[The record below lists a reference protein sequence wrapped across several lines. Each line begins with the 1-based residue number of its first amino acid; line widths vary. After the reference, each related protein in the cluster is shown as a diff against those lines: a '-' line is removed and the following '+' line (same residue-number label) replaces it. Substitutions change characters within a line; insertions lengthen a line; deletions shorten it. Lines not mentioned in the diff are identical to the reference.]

1 MASRAAVRHFRPS
14 LSLSR
19 QTRSVA
25 KAASGWAAETVMY
38 QREPLLYT
46 PGPLTTSASVK
57 QAVLVD
63 LGSRDVR
70 MVTVIREIREKLLA
84 MAGTDKSKGWD
95 CVLMQGS
102 GTFVVES
109 VINSAVPGPEK
120 GGRLLVMSNGAYGL
134 RMAKIAEMYGI
145 KVDVVQY
152 GETEGVKPED
162 VTAAMKKEK
171 YTHVGCIHHETT
183 AGTLNPIEKIGAA
196 VKEADP
202 DAMFIVDSM
211 SGFGAYEV
219 DLEKANVSYLVSS
232 ANKNIEGIPGFGF
245 ALARQSCLEAATH
258 ARSLSLDLRGQ
269 WKGLETNGQFRFTPP
284 CHSLVA
290 FRQALAEHEAEGG
303 QPGRRA
309 RYEANFQVL
318 KEGMAA
324 MGFHPY
330 LGEDVQGCIITTFLY
345 PDDPKFDFPRF
356 YKELS
361 DRGLV
366 IYPGK
371 LTKANCFRLG
381 TIGRLYPHDFQALLL
396 AIKEVLTNMGVQ
408 LPVRQAFAESDKIA
422 TG

>member
-1 MASRAAVRHFRPS
+1 MASRAVARQFRPS
-14 LSLSR
+14 RGLSR
-19 QTRSVA
+19 QIRT
-25 KAASGWAAETVMY
+25 KAASGWAAETISY

-57 QAVLVD
+57 HAMLAD
-63 LGSRDVR
+63 LGSRDAR
-70 MVTVIREIREKLLA
+70 MVTVIKEIRERLLH

-120 GGRLLVMSNGAYGL
+120 GGRLLVLSNGAYGL
-134 RMAKIAEMYGI
+134 RMAKMAEMYGI
-145 KVDVVQY
+145 KVDIIQY
-152 GETEGVKPED
+152 GETDAVNPAD

-183 AGTLNPIEKIGAA
+183 AGTLNPIEKIGQAI
-196 VKEADP
+196 KEADP
-202 DAMFIVDSM
+202 EAQFFVDSM
-211 SGFGAYEV
+211 SGFGAYDV
-219 DLEKANVSYLVSS
+219 DLEKANVSFLVSS

-245 ALARQSCLEAATH
+245 ALARTSCLEAATH
-258 ARSLSLDLRGQ
+258 ARSLSLDLRAQ
-269 WKGLETNGQFRFTPP
+269 WKGLEANGQFRFTPP
-284 CHSLVA
+284 CHSLIA

-303 QPGRRA
+303 QSGRRA
-309 RYEANFQVL
+309 RYEANFQTL
-318 KEGMAA
+318 KAGMAA

-330 LGEDVQGCIITTFLY
+330 LDEGVQGCIITTFLY

-371 LTKANCFRLG
+371 LTKADCFRLG

-396 AIKEVLTNMGVQ
+396 AVKEVLTNMGVS
-408 LPVRQAFAESDKIA
+408 LPVRQALTESDKIA